1 MSCMGLKVKMVPMI
15 VKVDNK
21 GCVDF
26 CNNWSVAGRIRHIE
40 FKQHYLKDLKDLG
53 ILEVIWWKSGDE
65 MT

>member
-1 MSCMGLKVKMVPMI
+1 MI